1 MNWKVGSIIAYD
13 GHCVMDTNFFEQREN
28 QSWQEVEAVNGL
40 LIATQYDILWREDVL
55 DGWDFYDISQSLEMK
70 KHGYKVVVPF
80 QKNAWCYHD
89 CGCHDV
95 EV

>member
-1 MNWKVGSIIAYD
+1 MKSKGY
-13 GHCVMDTNFFEQREN
+13 GK
-28 QSWQEVEAVNGL
+28 
-40 LIATQYDILWREDVL
+40 EDVL

-80 QKNAWCYHD
+80 QKNAWCYKD

-95 EV
+95 EKYEK